1 MKFNLQ
7 TTIFF
12 IVFLYILYSFNG
24 YPLLTNDTTYF
35 LPTSFEIKYQHSL
48 TNTFYNG
55 GFNNGNKFLFYPPL
69 FPAVISVLLL
79 VDHVS
84 ILFLSINLIN
94 ILSLLFVGRIILILN
109 KSEKINLL
117 TFLYVIACVS
127 FLSPSYSRP
136 ELLVNLIYYSFILI
150 HLRSFDSRYIITGA
164 LIVLCALTSPVNAFY
179 LCIIGLLVMIHKKE
193 ISGYNIFQTFT
204 GAVIV
209 AFSFYL
215 LYPYNIIDLLQ
226 TMKIHA
232 ANSISNRNDLFTFTQ
247 FLKYHIFNPFG
258 SFGIFI
264 MATATFIV
272 VNSITKSKI
281 KLKSISIFLFTTLF
295 TSFTYL
301 GFRSI
306 FLSYNIY
313 SLIPFALFIIYYFS
327 QTNKTLKFK
336 KLATLLFSTASISFL
351 YTIATFIIA
360 STQNPIS
367 IDKIKKEI
375 SPILMSNNKSIAFTP
390 SFWPIFKSPATK
402 CKYEIYT
409 NNNAT
414 SDFILMQQYATGLQ
428 KPPLIPGY
436 ELVVNKFDKPF
447 LVFDIIKVY
456 KYKPFYQY
464 ALFKKINYKIPQNF
478 TKKINGAGNFK

>member
-1 MKFNLQ
+1 MKFNLK
-7 TTIFF
+7 TTIIF

-79 VDHVS
+79 FDHVS
-84 ILFLSINLIN
+84 ILFLSINFIN
-94 ILSLLFVGRIILILN
+94 ILSLLFVGRIILFLN

-127 FLSPSYSRP
+127 YLSPSYSRP
-136 ELLVNLIYYSFILI
+136 ELLVNLIYYSFLLSHLENFNARYFI
-150 HLRSFDSRYIITGA
+150 HGA
-164 LIVLCALTSPVNAFY
+164 LLVLCGLTSPINAIY
-179 LCIIGLLVMIHKKE
+179 LCLIGLLVMIYKYE
-193 ISGYNIFQTFT
+193 ISLNNILKICI
-204 GAVIV
+204 GAIIV
-209 AFSFYL
+209 ALSFYI
-215 LYPYNIIDLLQ
+215 LYPYKIVDLLN

-232 ANSISNRNDLFTFTQ
+232 ANSISNRNDTYTLAQ
-247 FLKYHIFNPFG
+247 FLKYHILNPFG
-258 SFGIFI
+258 SFGIII

-272 VNSITKSKI
+272 GKSILISKHPL
-281 KLKSISIFLFTTLF
+281 KLISIFLFITLF
-295 TSFTYL
+295 ILFTYF

-327 QTNKTLKFK
+327 QTNKTLKFN
-336 KLATLLFSTASISFL
+336 KLATLLFTTASISFL
-351 YTIATFIIA
+351 YTIATFTIA

-414 SDFILMQQYATGLQ
+414 TDFILMQQYATGLQ
-428 KPPLIPGY
+428 KPQLIPGY

-456 KYKPFYQY
+456 NYKPFYQY
-464 ALFKKINYKIPQNF
+464 ALFKKTNYKIPQNS
-478 TKKINGAGNFK
+478 TKKTNGAGNFE